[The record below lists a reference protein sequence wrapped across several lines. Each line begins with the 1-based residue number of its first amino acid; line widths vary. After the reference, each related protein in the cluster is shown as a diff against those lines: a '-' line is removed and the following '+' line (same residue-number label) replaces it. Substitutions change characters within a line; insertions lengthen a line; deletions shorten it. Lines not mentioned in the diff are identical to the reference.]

1 MTPTGNGCN
10 WTIKADDEPACDRLV
25 LNGGWKLVFAKLDS
39 PQEAARRK
47 QKEFIQKA
55 ETAKTKRRDD
65 FMQAQQQNQVHGR
78 HISMQKVK
86 VNPNTNRSQPQTTQ
100 ESDSSNDIAA
110 VKAQIGALTSS
121 VDRQENRMDQL
132 ENILFQCTVQFGH
145 CQAST

>member
-1 MTPTGNGCN
+1 MEGYTAKDDSNPTGNGCN

-86 VNPNTNRSQPQTTQ
+86 VNPKLIGRSRRPRKKVIPVMTLQP
-100 ESDSSNDIAA
+100 SRRKL
-110 VKAQIGALTSS
+110 V
-121 VDRQENRMDQL
+121 
-132 ENILFQCTVQFGH
+132 H
-145 CQAST
+145 